1 MRIRQTTRTPA
12 VLQELGYRI
21 ERLRLQRNQSLADL
35 AEAAGVGTATLQ
47 RLETGKNA
55 KLSTVIQVLRAMN
68 RLGDLDNIIPDAE
81 VSPFE
86 ISGKRKTPRRR
97 ASSSDG

>member
-1 MRIRQTTRTPA
+1 
-12 VLQELGYRI
+12 
-21 ERLRLQRNQSLADL
+21 
-35 AEAAGVGTATLQ
+35 VGTATLQ

-55 KLSTVIQVLRAMN
+55 KLTTVIQVLRAMN

-97 ASSSDG
+97 ASRSDG

>member
-1 MRIRQTTRTPA
+1 MRIRQTSRTPA
-12 VLQELGYRI
+12 VLQELGHRI

-47 RLETGKNA
+47 RLETGRNA
-55 KLSTVIQVLRAMN
+55 NLKTVVQVLRALN
-68 RLGDLDNIIPDAE
+68 RLGDLDNIIPDVE

-86 ISGKRKTPRRR
+86 ISATRKSPRQR
-97 ASSSDG
+97 ASRSDD